1 MKAKTRLILS
11 KITFV
16 LFIIFWQ
23 VETWFFIIRDGWHW
37 KAISESE
44 KTCDGIAS
52 FLLTDGTICRA
63 GIRSGSLVERYI
75 AVART
80 NDRIPPP
87 PGLTYSFC

>member
-1 MKAKTRLILS
+1 MKANTRLILS

-52 FLLTDGTICRA
+52 FLLTVSITLLFSIVYEVVDLYVHIK
-63 GIRSGSLVERYI
+63 E
-75 AVART
+75 
-80 NDRIPPP
+80 DE
-87 PGLTYSFC
+87 

>member
-52 FLLTDGTICRA
+52 FLLTVSITLLFSIVYEVVDLYVHIK
-63 GIRSGSLVERYI
+63 E
-75 AVART
+75 
-80 NDRIPPP
+80 DE
-87 PGLTYSFC
+87 

>member
-16 LFIIFWQ
+16 LFILFWQ

-52 FLLTDGTICRA
+52 FLLTV
-63 GIRSGSLVERYI
+63 SI
-75 AVART
+75 ALLFSIVYEVV
-80 NDRIPPP
+80 DLYVHIKEDE
-87 PGLTYSFC
+87 